1 MYISR
6 KIEHQITASLNS
18 KEIIAVIGPRQ
29 CGKTTLLKH
38 ISDSLGNTNFLSF
51 DDLKVLQM
59 FEEDIDAFI
68 INYIKGNR
76 YIFIDEFQYAKNGG
90 KKLKYIY
97 DSNDIKI
104 FISGSS
110 AIDLTIQAVKYLVGR
125 VFVFNLYQF
134 DFEEFIQARKPEY
147 ISILRKM
154 HKAFDSGQI
163 SSVYNVVHKELIDLY
178 EEYAIYGGYPRVVLE
193 NDTAEKIR
201 VLGSIFST
209 YFLREIRDIMGLI
222 DDYKMNKLIQS
233 LALQIGNLIDF
244 NNLSKASEFLYRPL
258 KGYINVLEKTFICSL
273 VRPYFMNKTSEIV
286 KNPKV
291 FFYDTGMRNIIIND
305 FRGLKDRS
313 DGGALLENAVF
324 QELIKQ
330 GKSVKYW
337 RTKQKQEIDFIIEG
351 GNKNISAFEV
361 KMDYDSGTNKSLNF
375 FAEKYLGTR
384 KAILYLNKND
394 SSNDSNQSIKYPV
407 YSI

>member
-68 INYIKGNR
+68 INYIKGKR

-163 SSVYNVVHKELIDLY
+163 SGVYNVVHKELIDLY

-193 NDTAEKIR
+193 DDIAEKIR

-258 KGYINVLEKTFICSL
+258 KGYINFLEKTFICSL

-351 GNKNISAFEV
+351 GNRNISAFEV

-384 KAILYLNKND
+384 KAILYLNKSD

>member
-1 MYISR
+1 
-6 KIEHQITASLNS
+6 
-18 KEIIAVIGPRQ
+18 
-29 CGKTTLLKH
+29 
-38 ISDSLGNTNFLSF
+38 
-51 DDLKVLQM
+51 M
-59 FEEDIDAFI
+59 FEENIDAFI

-258 KGYINVLEKTFICSL
+258 KGYINILEKTFICSL

>member
-1 MYISR
+1 
-6 KIEHQITASLNS
+6 
-18 KEIIAVIGPRQ
+18 
-29 CGKTTLLKH
+29 
-38 ISDSLGNTNFLSF
+38 
-51 DDLKVLQM
+51 
-59 FEEDIDAFI
+59 
-68 INYIKGNR
+68 
-76 YIFIDEFQYAKNGG
+76 
-90 KKLKYIY
+90 
-97 DSNDIKI
+97 
-104 FISGSS
+104 
-110 AIDLTIQAVKYLVGR
+110 
-125 VFVFNLYQF
+125 
-134 DFEEFIQARKPEY
+134 
-147 ISILRKM
+147 
-154 HKAFDSGQI
+154 
-163 SSVYNVVHKELIDLY
+163 
-178 EEYAIYGGYPRVVLE
+178 
-193 NDTAEKIR
+193 
-201 VLGSIFST
+201 
-209 YFLREIRDIMGLI
+209 MGLI

-258 KGYINVLEKTFICSL
+258 KGYINILEKTFICSL

-384 KAILYLNKND
+384 KAILYLYKSD